1 MFFSIRQSVYTA
13 MVNHCLHDHPNEACG
28 LLSGKNGQVD
38 TLWKMDNVLCSTTAF
53 EMDQTQLKQTFNKI
67 EEMGAELLGIY
78 HSHPTA
84 SAYPSAID
92 IANANYPEAVYVIV
106 SLAKGP
112 PVVCCYRILNKSR
125 IIPLLLAIT
134 PD

>member
-1 MFFSIRQSVYTA
+1 
-13 MVNHCLHDHPNEACG
+13 
-28 LLSGKNGQVD
+28 
-38 TLWKMDNVLCSTTAF
+38 MDNVLSSTTTF
-53 EMDQTQLKQTFNKI
+53 EMDQTQLEQKFNKN
-67 EEMGAELLGIY
+67 EETGAELLGIY

-84 SAYPSAID
+84 SAYPNATD

-106 SLAKGP
+106 SLAKAH

-125 IIPLLLAIT
+125 VIPLLLAII